1 MQALFYFIY
10 FAGALF
16 WTLFITYTEWWLAL
30 PLFIAI
36 PYAAIYVAEYTG
48 FMRFHEHTIE
58 PSNRLIDKIVDED
71 LTDSQAA
78 KKYGWS
84 VVIEM
89 DERLKVM
96 EEILYE
102 ARVKRDKF
110 ADLVKGLE

>member
-16 WTLFITYTEWWLAL
+16 WSLFTNYAEWWLAL
-30 PLFIAI
+30 PLFVAI

-58 PSNRLIDKIVDED
+58 PSNNLIDRIIDED
-71 LTDSQAA
+71 LTDKEAA

-84 VVIEM
+84 VVNEM

-96 EEILYE
+96 EDILYE
-102 ARVKRDKF
+102 AKKKRDKF
-110 ADLVKGLE
+110 ADLVRGSE

>member
-10 FAGALF
+10 SAGALF

-30 PLFIAI
+30 PIFFAV

-48 FMRFHEHTIE
+48 FMRFHEHVIE
-58 PSNRLIDKIVDED
+58 PSNSLIDKIVKED
-71 LTDSQAA
+71 LTDKEAA
-78 KKYGWS
+78 AKYGWS
-84 VVIEM
+84 VVTEM

-96 EEILYE
+96 EDILYE

-110 ADLVKGLE
+110 ADLVMGHK